1 MIIIMKNGW
10 AIAFGVVGGL
20 IGSAVILLASSPPRG
35 EAIHLLPPPTASP
48 LVVHVSGGVVH
59 QGVYQLPRGSR
70 VQDAIASAGGL
81 LPNADAQSLNLA
93 ALLKDGEKIWVPISS
108 SSEEESQS
116 ETKVSSIPLQS
127 TNQAFQANPA
137 LININTASQLE
148 LESLPGIGPALA
160 QRIIAYRQEHGAFA
174 RTEDIVAVPGI
185 GEATYERI
193 KNLITVGK

>member
-1 MIIIMKNGW
+1 MKNGW

-35 EAIHLLPPPTASP
+35 EAIRLLPPPTVPP
-48 LVVHVSGGVVH
+48 LIVHISGAVVH

-70 VQDAIASAGGL
+70 VQDAILSAGGL
-81 LPNADAQSLNLA
+81 LPSADVQSLNLA
-93 ALLKDGEKIWVPISS
+93 APLEDGEKIWVPLLSS
-108 SSEEESQS
+108 SDKEPQE
-116 ETKVSSIPLQS
+116 ETKVSSIPLQP
-127 TNQAFQANPA
+127 TQQTFQANPSPR
-137 LININTASQLE
+137 IDINTASQTE
-148 LESLPGIGPALA
+148 LESLPGIGPVLA

-174 RTEDIVAVPGI
+174 RSEDIVAVPGI

>member
-1 MIIIMKNGW
+1 MKNGW
-10 AIAFGVVGGL
+10 AIAFGVAGGL

-35 EAIHLLPPPTASP
+35 EAIHLSPPPTVPP
-48 LVVHVSGGVVH
+48 LIVYVSGGVVH
-59 QGVYQLPRGSR
+59 QGVYQLPRSSR
-70 VQDAIASAGGL
+70 VQDAIRSAGGL
-81 LPNADAQSLNLA
+81 LPNADVQSLNLA
-93 ALLKDGEKIWVPISS
+93 APLKDGEKIWVPVLSS
-108 SSEEESQS
+108 SYEESRGEAGISPTQ
-116 ETKVSSIPLQS
+116 TQNTGQTPQPNSS
-127 TNQAFQANPA
+127 A

-174 RTEDIVAVPGI
+174 RTEDIIAVPGI